1 MEDRRFQGLTAYF
14 SKGVFFTG
22 AIEHDLYAQGQT
34 SIVDQFLTALECR
47 EELIALFTS
56 RIDPIQVQE
65 SCVSEFRKM
74 QENYQREL
82 EQLKL
87 DMEKKLQL
95 EEQKKKQESHVV
107 AKSVE
112 TLKTEYEQKVQQL
125 QDAHHEKMESVGKD
139 KLCTIS

>member
-34 SIVDQFLTALECR
+34 SIVDQFLTAVECR
-47 EELIALFTS
+47 EELIDLFTG

-74 QENYQREL
+74 QEIHQQEL
-82 EQLKL
+82 EKLRL
-87 DMEKKLQL
+87 DMEKKLHL
-95 EEQKKKQESHVV
+95 EEQMKKQESHI
-107 AKSVE
+107 AEKNVE
-112 TLKTEYEQKVQQL
+112 ALKTEYDQKVQQL
-125 QDAHHEKMESVGKD
+125 EDAHREKMEKVGKD